1 LLYGIFIVWTSY
13 TMARSKAARQLGYV
27 DERTGV
33 MNLNLLARVIQIGAN
48 VIKLEEPREVA
59 LLPGLLSTKGE
70 PAVPTDV
77 KMSDY
82 KPLRKRLMRIN
93 WWLFF
98 LGWIVGLCGLVFFF
112 IDGP

>member
-1 LLYGIFIVWTSY
+1 
-13 TMARSKAARQLGYV
+13 
-27 DERTGV
+27 
-33 MNLNLLARVIQIGAN
+33 
-48 VIKLEEPREVA
+48 
-59 LLPGLLSTKGE
+59 
-70 PAVPTDV
+70 
-77 KMSDY
+77 MSDY